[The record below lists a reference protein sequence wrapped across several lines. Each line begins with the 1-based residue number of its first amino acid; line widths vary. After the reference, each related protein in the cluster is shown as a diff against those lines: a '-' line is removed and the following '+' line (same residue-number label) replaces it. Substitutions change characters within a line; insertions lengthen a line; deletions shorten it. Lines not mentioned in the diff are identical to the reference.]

1 MRSRELLVD
10 FYNHDDN
17 RFLRE
22 FYDPANN
29 ELDVMKLDDTRR
41 PRLTLM
47 HIQRLRKSRDAERV
61 DRAQHLES
69 LPDMYAPAPEEGGE
83 AGGLGM

>member
-1 MRSRELLVD
+1 MNARELLT
-10 FYNHDDN
+10 
-17 RFLRE
+17 E
-22 FYDPANN
+22 FYDPSEN

-47 HIQRLRKSRDAERV
+47 HIQRLRKARDAERV

-69 LPDMYAPAPEEGGE
+69 LPDMYAPPPEE
-83 AGGLGM
+83 AGGGAGLPSM